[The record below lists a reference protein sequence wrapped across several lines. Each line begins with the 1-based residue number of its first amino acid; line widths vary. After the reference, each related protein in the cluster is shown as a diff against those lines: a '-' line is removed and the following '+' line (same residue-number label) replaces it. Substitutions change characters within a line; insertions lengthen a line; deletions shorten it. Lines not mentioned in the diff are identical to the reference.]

1 MQQEEKD
8 NRLWDY
14 IDGLCTADEAKEI
27 ALLIAGNDDWKL
39 RYETLLQLHLQLQQT
54 EPAHPSMRFTQ
65 NIMDEI
71 AMLPAP
77 GKIKVKVNTKAIRV
91 IAIAAFAA
99 SLLILVY
106 SFIRLD
112 WLTTSTTTHHL
123 TEDFQINKSSIHLL
137 ILINIVFLLL
147 LIERLVVRARSG
159 SISKH

>member
-1 MQQEEKD
+1 MQQEETD

-14 IDGLCTADEAKEI
+14 IDGVCTPDEAKEI
-27 ALLIAGNDDWKL
+27 ALLVAGNTDWKL

-71 AMLPAP
+71 TALPVP

-91 IAIAAFAA
+91 IATAAFII

-112 WLTTSTTTHHL
+112 WFTTNTTTRHL
-123 TEDFQINKSSIHLL
+123 LEGFQINKSSIHLL
-137 ILINIVFLLL
+137 AVINIVFLLL
-147 LIERLVVRARSG
+147 LIERLLARARSG
-159 SISKH
+159 AIQKH